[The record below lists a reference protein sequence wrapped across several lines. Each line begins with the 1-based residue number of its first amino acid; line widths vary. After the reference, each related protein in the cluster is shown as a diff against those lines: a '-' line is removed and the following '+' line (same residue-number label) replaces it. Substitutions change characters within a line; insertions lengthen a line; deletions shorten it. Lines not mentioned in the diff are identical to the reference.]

1 MQVNN
6 PEEFL
11 TLKKKK
17 GDGSGVI
24 NREHMYCWP
33 YAASR

>member
-1 MQVNN
+1 MQVSN

-24 NREHMYCWP
+24 NREHVYSRP
-33 YAASR
+33 YPASR